1 MRKDLISMSATKQQ
15 EKLPNGVKI
24 INSRSQREINTQRRI
39 KRDQR
44 IQSMRDR
51 VQSILNEQ
59 DNNKLLL

>member
-1 MRKDLISMSATKQQ
+1 MSATKQQ

-24 INSRSQREINTQRRI
+24 VNSRSQREINTQRRI

-44 IQSMRDR
+44 IQTMRSR

-59 DNNKLLL
+59 DHNNKLIL